1 MKTVRTIEEIIEAK
15 KLLGWPD
22 GRIAEHLAELTG
34 GSIAHDTLFIPDKTP
49 SVSLPI
55 AA

>member
-15 KLLGWPD
+15 RMLGWPD
-22 GRIAEHLAELTG
+22 DRIAEHLAELTG
-34 GSIAHDTLFIPDKTP
+34 GSIANDLLLIPVETP
-49 SVSLPI
+49 AVPMSI